1 MMKLKYISTLALLG
15 VVFATGCNRQDMRNQ
30 ARYKPLAPSAF
41 FDNGQASRPLIEH
54 TIARGQLRLDTHL
67 YEGRIDG
74 EYAASF
80 PMPLTQAI
88 LDRGQ
93 QRYGIYCTPCHDK
106 VGTGNGMVVQ
116 RGFTH
121 PTSYHDLT
129 LRNKPAGYYFE
140 VISKGFGRM
149 QDYAAQINP
158 EDRWAIV
165 AYIRAL
171 QLSQGA
177 EFAALPQVD
186 QKAIKASADAQ
197 RAVKEGT
204 HAGEH
209 H

>member
-1 MMKLKYISTLALLG
+1 MMKLKYMYSLALLG
-15 VVFATGCNRQDMRNQ
+15 LVFATGCNRQDMRDQ
-30 ARYKPLAPSAF
+30 ARYKPLAPSVF

-54 TIARGQLRLDTHL
+54 TIARGELRLDTHL

-74 EYAASF
+74 EYAESF
-80 PMPLTQAI
+80 PMPLTQDL

-116 RGFTH
+116 RGLTRPPSF
-121 PTSYHDLT
+121 HDLT

-149 QDYAAQINP
+149 QDYAAQIHP
-158 EDRWAIV
+158 DDRWAIV

-177 EFAALPQVD
+177 EFSALPEAD
-186 QKAIKASADAQ
+186 QNAVTAGADAHS
-197 RAVKEGT
+197 AVNKDAHGGKQ
-204 HAGEH
+204 H
-209 H
+209 